1 MVWGVDFVSK
11 ASVDN
16 AGIAANTYDD
26 AVAEMKRLTTEY
38 PWATSAL
45 VFNSQSTE
53 EHEITFGTDS

>member
-1 MVWGVDFVSK
+1 MVWGVDFISK
-11 ASVDN
+11 ESVDN

-26 AVAEMKRLTTEY
+26 AVAEMKRVRTEY
-38 PWATSAL
+38 PWATSAV